1 MATVLLVEDEP
12 VLLELIAEALV
23 KAGHTV
29 YPAVSREAAIH
40 LCQMPDCKIDFLVCD
55 VLIGRA
61 NGFEIA
67 ANLKAAQPD
76 ARVILMS
83 GSPRDKFSL
92 AEIAHEFL
100 QKPFALFD
108 LLNLIAQQIEAGK
121 MHEIRG

>member
-29 YPAVSREAAIH
+29 YPAGSREAAIRI
-40 LCQMPDCKIDFLVCD
+40 CQMPDCRIDFLVCD
-55 VLIGRA
+55 VLVGRA

-67 ANLKAAQPD
+67 ANIKAAHPD

-83 GSPRDKFSL
+83 GSPPYTFSL
-92 AEIAHEFL
+92 ADIAHEFL
-100 QKPFALFD
+100 QKPFALSD
-108 LLNLIAQQIEAGK
+108 LLNIIAQQIEAG
-121 MHEIRG
+121 